1 MKLPSTFFAPALDLP
16 LKNSKTL
23 DTMSL
28 SKMGSCAASL
38 MLKILNTV
46 PSDHEGSPRA
56 LKFRIFHSR
65 ALLRFFYM
73 AALPRSAPAHA
84 RALMSARAARSK
96 QFIVARCARSFP
108 EPLLLFMIHRS
119 GSILFPI
126 DCWPLAWRH
135 ARLEVNRSC
144 TDVQL
149 QQAYRKKALV
159 LHLHRR
165 DAGKENGQGNS
176 NAFRELGQVPPPSSP
191 PPSQWSLPAGACV

>member
-1 MKLPSTFFAPALDLP
+1 MKLPSTFFAPALDLS

-56 LKFRIFHSR
+56 PSDHEGSPRALKFPIFNSR
-65 ALLRFFYM
+65 ALRLFYM

-96 QFIVARCARSFP
+96 QFIV
-108 EPLLLFMIHRS
+108 
-119 GSILFPI
+119 
-126 DCWPLAWRH
+126 D
-135 ARLEVNRSC
+135 
-144 TDVQL
+144 
-149 QQAYRKKALV
+149 
-159 LHLHRR
+159 
-165 DAGKENGQGNS
+165 
-176 NAFRELGQVPPPSSP
+176 
-191 PPSQWSLPAGACV
+191 